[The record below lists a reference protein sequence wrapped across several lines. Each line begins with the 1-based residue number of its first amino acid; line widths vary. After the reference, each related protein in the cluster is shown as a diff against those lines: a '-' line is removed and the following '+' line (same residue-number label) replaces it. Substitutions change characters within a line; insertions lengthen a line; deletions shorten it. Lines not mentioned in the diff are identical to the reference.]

1 MIICFVEVLI
11 VGENINVKDLNMKQG
26 KKLLTMAY
34 VHHTDLKKKKNLG
47 RIVKL
52 TQVQKCLRRHIYP

>member
-1 MIICFVEVLI
+1 MYFVEMLI
-11 VGENINVKDLNMKQG
+11 VGENIHVKDLNTKQG
-26 KKLLTMAY
+26 KKLQWPMYT
-34 VHHTDLKKKKNLG
+34 TDLKKKKIKKKLG